1 MHQRAS
7 AQARRIVRMINLS
20 GVKRTLDIGAGSGAF
35 SMEFVRAKSD
45 IRATVF
51 DLPEVIPLTRK
62 YVAKA
67 GLSRRFMFIA
77 GDFGRDDFG
86 WGYDLILLSAIIHM
100 NSLPDNLKLFR
111 KCVRALAPGGKLVI
125 SDYIMSNDRTKPAY
139 GALFALNMLV
149 NTKGGDTYTEQE
161 IRASMKEA
169 GLTKLSRKGKP
180 FDSSL
185 MIGTKPG

>member
-1 MHQRAS
+1 
-7 AQARRIVRMINLS
+7 MINLS
-20 GVKRTLDIGAGSGAF
+20 CVKRTLDIGAGSGAF

-67 GLSRRFMFIA
+67 GLSRRFTFIA

-86 WGYDLILLSAIIHM
+86 AGYDLILLSAIIHM